1 MSNKGDS
8 TPYFSTRTDTI
19 ASYDSNTYTLI
30 NTYKPYICN
39 KYLWYGM
46 EYGLRYI
53 DVKYSAQANNKNIYF
68 VSIIFAKALLENGM
82 QLKILDVNLSEGYQG
97 VMFHNRSWD
106 IKPSFNMQTLYMKLN
121 DIKDSEEFFIEENK
135 VPIQQYELVFSNPD
149 GIQIESMLLI
159 NGKSDFNGHDIVINV
174 SGIIPTWVFK
184 NMLPLEEKAWINNN
198 GELVSGDS
206 RTYHISMINETWY
219 QNVHN
224 VLYLLDSDIDF
235 LTITENYVKNF
246 YVKKVGV
253 PYTMKG
259 IELPF
264 QYWEDGELKPSEIEY
279 IITDNLIER
288 VYEEDEYVV
297 IEMKPIDFSVEFQ
310 IFHENKSYMVSAY
323 LLTVGQF
330 GETFKNIVYGKD
342 LNLRIVFSKICIHGT
357 TVNELKFNMFPSDVI
372 RFNGYDYVIEP
383 DWIGVQYLNNLEM
396 FRLKS
401 DTVIIKELYFWKE
414 GITPI
419 GDRQFEIE
427 KFDFNSTNC
436 IIEFLQLT
444 NVINNTKIKEGMNPE
459 LNIIVSGAI
468 PRWVYDDFLPL
479 ETNGFIN
486 EEGIMISSTSDD
498 TKYHITYINKM
509 PFEK

>member
-1 MSNKGDS
+1 MNNKGDS
-8 TPYFSTRTDTI
+8 TTYFNTETDAI
-19 ASYDSNTYTLI
+19 ESYDSNTYTLI

-39 KYLWYGM
+39 KYLWYGIFGNA
-46 EYGLRYI
+46 YFI
-53 DVKYSAQANNKNIYF
+53 DIKCSIQNFYKNISY
-68 VSIIFAKALLENGM
+68 VSIIFTKALLENGM
-82 QLKILDVNLSEGYQG
+82 QLKILDVNLSEGYLG
-97 VMFHNRSWD
+97 VMIRD
-106 IKPSFNMQTLYMKLN
+106 AIMYIKPSFNMQTLYMKLN
-121 DIKDSEEFFIEENK
+121 DIKDSEEFFVEENK

-149 GIQIESMLLI
+149 GIHAESMVLI
-159 NGKSDFNGHDIVINV
+159 NGKSDFNGYDIVINV

-184 NMLPLEEKAWINNN
+184 NMLPLEEKAWINSN
-198 GELVSGDS
+198 GELVSRDS
-206 RTYHISMINETWY
+206 RTYHIGMINETWY
-219 QNVHN
+219 QNVEN

-235 LTITENYVKNF
+235 SIITESYIKNF

-253 PYTMKG
+253 PYAMKG

-264 QYWEDGELKPSEIEY
+264 QYWEDGELKPSEIKY
-279 IITDNLIER
+279 IITDGLIER

-323 LLTVGQF
+323 LLSVGRF

-342 LNLRIVFSKICIHGT
+342 LNLRIIFSKICIHGT

-401 DTVIIKELYFWKE
+401 DTIIIKELYFWKE
-414 GITPI
+414 GVTPI

-427 KFDFNSTNC
+427 KFDFNTTNC

-444 NVINNTKIKEGMNPE
+444 NVINNTKIKGGMNPE
-459 LNIIVSGAI
+459 LNIILSGAL
-468 PRWVYDDFLPL
+468 PRWIYNEFLPL

-486 EEGIMISSTSDD
+486 EEGNMVSSTSDD